1 MSYQHKPNSGSLFKN
16 QYKTKDN
23 HPDYKGDG
31 IVNGKEVE
39 LAGWINKK
47 HNGEEYIGITFEDKK
62 PKDDKPENREEAPPS
77 QGAPVDVNSAIPF

>member
-1 MSYQHKPNSGSLFKN
+1 MSYQYKPNSGSLFKN
-16 QYKTKDN
+16 QYKTEDK

-47 HNGEEYIGITFEDKK
+47 KNGEEYIGITFEDKK
-62 PKDDKPENREEAPPS
+62 PKKESENREEAPPS
-77 QGAPVDVNSAIPF
+77 QGEPVDVNKAIPF